1 MIVHNPR
8 GCATWEAT
16 PNPLAWRLHMDPLQ
30 RQIRILHTA
39 IAGCLVSL
47 FLLLALL
54 LAQVTP

>member
-1 MIVHNPR
+1 
-8 GCATWEAT
+8 
-16 PNPLAWRLHMDPLQ
+16 MDPLE

-47 FLLLALL
+47 ALLLVLL

>member
-1 MIVHNPR
+1 
-8 GCATWEAT
+8 
-16 PNPLAWRLHMDPLQ
+16 MDPLE

-54 LAQVTP
+54 LSQVTP